1 MRHLLHKGIHKIWE
15 IKRVVVQRHVSE
27 WETHFFDVMHLLGVG
42 KGRLHRDRQTD
53 RQRHRDRQ
61 RPTETDTERQRQRET
76 KTDRQTDRDRETE
89 TQRQTEWGETDKK
102 RARKR

>member
-15 IKRVVVQRHVSE
+15 IKRVVVQGHVSE

-53 RQRHRDRQ
+53 RQ
-61 RPTETDTERQRQRET
+61 
-76 KTDRQTDRDRETE
+76 TE
-89 TQRQTEWGETDKK
+89 TQRQTETDRDRHRETETETECGVCVCL
-102 RARKR
+102 RECVCQ

>member
-42 KGRLHRDRQTD
+42 KGRLHRDRQT
-53 RQRHRDRQ
+53 
-61 RPTETDTERQRQRET
+61 
-76 KTDRQTDRDRETE
+76 E
-89 TQRQTEWGETDKK
+89 TQRQTETDRDRHRETETERD
-102 RARKR
+102 RERQPDSQRVGLY